1 MIKTVIIDDEKHAI
15 TNISTMLQKF
25 DDVKIEYTT
34 TNPEEAIQY
43 LVKNETDL
51 VFLDI
56 KMPGQTGFDVLDK
69 LNKLGVN
76 SFNIIFL
83 TAYDEFAIKAIK
95 YSAFDYLLKPVDK
108 NELQETINKL
118 STNKDTPKPYDYA
131 QLLDLLQT
139 EAKIKINT
147 ANGFEFLNRDDIA
160 YAHGEGNYTELILT
174 NKETRIIS
182 KTLKDLTLDLDD
194 RYFVRVHKSYLLNKK
209 YIKEYNRKDR
219 ICLLKCNLNEFLIPV
234 STRLAKNISDL

>member
-25 DDVKIEYTT
+25 DDVKIEFAT
-34 TNPEEAIQY
+34 TNPDEAIDY
-43 LVKNETDL
+43 LVKNSPDL

-69 LNKLGVN
+69 LKNLGVN
-76 SFNIIFL
+76 SFDIVFL

-108 NELQETINKL
+108 QELQETINKYL
-118 STNKDTPKPYDYA
+118 AKKDSPKPHDYS

-139 EAKIKINT
+139 DTKLKINT

-160 YAHGEGNYTELILT
+160 FANGDGNYTELMLT
-174 NKETRIIS
+174 NKEKRVVS
-182 KTLKDLTLDLDD
+182 KTLKDLTNDLDE
-194 RYFVRVHKSYLLNKK
+194 RNFIRVHKSYLVNKK
-209 YIKEYNRKDR
+209 YITEYNRKNR
-219 ICLLKCNLNEFLIPV
+219 ICVLKCNLNEFLIPV
-234 STRLAKNISDL
+234 STRLAKNLAEM